1 MEWTRQK
8 LARYLGSVRT
18 VVEFEGITGD
28 ELARAFESE
37 AMLRLKL
44 IQSIVYNE
52 EQADRE
58 KLENIMELVTI
69 L

>member
-8 LARYLGSVRT
+8 LAHYLGPVRT

-28 ELARAFESE
+28 ELARALEGE
-37 AMLRLKL
+37 AMLRLQQ
-44 IQSIVYNE
+44 IQAIVYNE
-52 EQADRE
+52 EQTDRE
-58 KLENIMELVTI
+58 KLADIMELVAV